1 MKKKILLTGLAFG
14 LLAFSYTFFIWFK
27 SHRSPQILGKCIH
40 RVNTPLKMIAL
51 TFDDGPSEHTEEIL
65 KILHSQKVPATFFLL
80 GRNAEQLPSL
90 VRQIYEGGHEIGNH
104 SYSHQ
109 PFIFKTLAFMREEIE
124 KTDEIIRRAGYQGT
138 IHFRA
143 PYGRKLIGLP
153 WILYKSQRLHILF
166 DVIPDDW
173 ASPGVATI
181 VDRILAQTK
190 PGSIIL
196 CHDGNGDNMGQDRLQ
211 TVAALPLVI
220 ERLRAAGYQFVTI
233 SDLLTA
239 EN

>member
-1 MKKKILLTGLAFG
+1 MWL
-14 LLAFSYTFFIWFK
+14 K

-40 RVNTPLKMIAL
+40 RVDTPAKVIAL
-51 TFDDGPSEHTEEIL
+51 TFDDGPSEHTGEIL
-65 KILHSQKVPATFFLL
+65 KILRSHEVPATFFLL
-80 GRNAEQLPSL
+80 GQNAEQFPEL

-109 PFIFKTLAFMREEIE
+109 PFIFKTLAFIREEIE
-124 KTDEIIRRAGYQGT
+124 KTDQVIRRAGYQGT

-153 WILYKSQRLHILF
+153 WILYQSKRPHILF

-181 VDRILAQTK
+181 VNRILAQTK

-196 CHDGNGDNMGQDRLQ
+196 CHDGNGDRTGEDRLQ
-211 TVAALPLVI
+211 TVQAMPIAI
-220 ERLRAAGYQFVTI
+220 EKLKADGYRFVTV
-233 SDLLTA
+233 SELLMFTPLA
-239 EN
+239 RSARR

>member
-1 MKKKILLTGLAFG
+1 MYNSVK
-14 LLAFSYTFFIWFK
+14 
-27 SHRSPQILGKCIH
+27 
-40 RVNTPLKMIAL
+40 VVAL

-65 KILHSQKVPATFFLL
+65 KILRSHEVPATFFLL
-80 GRNAEQLPSL
+80 GQNAEQFPAL

-109 PFIFKTLAFMREEIE
+109 PFIFRSLAFMREEIE
-124 KTDEIIRRAGYQGT
+124 KTDQVIRRAGYQGT

-143 PYGRKLIGLP
+143 PYGRKLVGLP
-153 WILYKSQRLHILF
+153 WILYKSKRPHILF

-196 CHDGNGDNMGQDRLQ
+196 CHDGNGDHMGQDRLQ
-211 TVAALPLVI
+211 TVQAIPLVI
-220 ERLRAAGYQFVTI
+220 EKLKADGYRFVPI
-233 SDLLTA
+233 SELLSL
-239 EN
+239 EK

>member
-1 MKKKILLTGLAFG
+1 MKKKIIWIGLSFALLLCT
-14 LLAFSYTFFIWFK
+14 YVFFMWLK

-40 RVNTPLKMIAL
+40 RVDTPLRVVAL

-65 KILHSQKVPATFFLL
+65 KILRSHEVPATFFLL
-80 GRNAEQLPSL
+80 GQNVERFPSL
-90 VRQIYEGGHEIGNH
+90 VSEIYEQGHEIGNH

-109 PFIFKTLAFMREEIE
+109 PFIFKSLSFMREEIE
-124 KTDEIIRRAGYQGT
+124 KTDQLIRSAGYQGT

-153 WILYKSQRLHILF
+153 WILYKSQRPHILF

-173 ASPGVATI
+173 ASPGIATI
-181 VDRILAQTK
+181 VNRILAQTK

-196 CHDGNGDNMGQDRLQ
+196 CHDGNGDHTGQDRLQ
-211 TVAALPLVI
+211 TVQAIPIVI
-220 ERLRAAGYQFVTI
+220 EKLKAAGYRFVAL
-233 SDLLTA
+233 SELLA
-239 EN
+239 IEK